1 MNRVLVVVA
10 FASFVSSL
18 FIRMTDPLVPLIA
31 ADLAVETS
39 TAALLGTAFAL
50 PWALMQP
57 ILGPLGDLLGKTRV
71 ILTCMAILLVSAAV
85 GALATSFP
93 VLVAARVI
101 AGAAAGGVFPVSMAV
116 YGDLV
121 PVEQRQVGMGRLL
134 TASISGM
141 LLGGAVAGV
150 LADFIPWRW
159 IFVVYGA
166 GVAITLA
173 FAVLALRKVSISPPR
188 RVQIASILDNYRQ
201 VWRNPR
207 SKVCYG
213 AVFLEGVVL
222 VGLFPFVAV
231 LLVSIGEPRSSIA
244 GMVLAAFPL
253 GGVVYALIVSRLVSN
268 FSIYSLMIFGGTAA
282 ATMLLVQ
289 AFVPPWPVQVAVF
302 FVMGF
307 GFYLLHGCILVQM
320 TELAPEA
327 RGTATAGHALAY
339 FSGQALGPIVYA
351 LGFALIGPSPTIVVA
366 ALIMGLIGF
375 VSARLLHGGKA
386 SAT

>member
-141 LLGGAVAGV
+141 LMGGAVAGV

-166 GVAITLA
+166 GVAVTLA